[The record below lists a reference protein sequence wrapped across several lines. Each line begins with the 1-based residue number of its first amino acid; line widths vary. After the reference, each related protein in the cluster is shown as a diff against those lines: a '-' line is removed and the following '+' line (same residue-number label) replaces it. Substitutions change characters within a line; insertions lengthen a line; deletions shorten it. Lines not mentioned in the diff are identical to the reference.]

1 VSVTRLLLD
10 DRFAP
15 ITSEIGFV
23 ERPAREVVDAYV
35 SWQQDIE
42 GKPFE
47 PPQIEG
53 AIVGPVSY
61 GPDVPPEPP
70 PLRAGEPVFDVR
82 ELEGR
87 LEDALAAL
95 LPLNDISARRC
106 AFVATDSVWTAY
118 FDNEWRGTDAFP
130 RMSFLARE
138 LGCRALR
145 VVARSDAVLL
155 EVYAP
160 RDTEWLN
167 VERAVGAVLDGD
179 RWTFVDQGARLPFE
193 DESRYT
199 ARRIR
204 DRFTLDTLRE
214 CAGHLGVRPLDDDFY
229 VTPAF
234 VLSRRRAPYRDQ
246 REYSLEEARAAE
258 SIPPP
263 LAVPNRDGL
272 LGRLRGL
279 LR

>member
-15 ITSEIGFV
+15 ITSELGFV

-47 PPQIEG
+47 PPEMEG
-53 AIVGPVSY
+53 VIVGPVSY
-61 GPDVPPEPP
+61 GPDVPPAPP
-70 PLRAGEPVFDVR
+70 PLPRGEPVFDVN
-82 ELEGR
+82 ELQGR

-95 LPLNDISARRC
+95 LPLNNSPRRY

-118 FDNEWRGTDAFP
+118 FDNGRRGTDAFP
-130 RMSFLARE
+130 PMSFLARE

-145 VVARSDAVLL
+145 VVARSDAALL
-155 EVYAP
+155 EVYGP

-193 DESRYT
+193 DASGYA

-204 DRFTLDTLRE
+204 DRFTLDTLGEYADR
-214 CAGHLGVRPLDDDFY
+214 LGVRPLDDDFF
-229 VTPAF
+229 VQPAF
-234 VLSRRRAPYRDQ
+234 VLSRRRAPYRDE
-246 REYSLEEARAAE
+246 RDYSLEEARAAE

-263 LAVPNRDGL
+263 LAVPRRDGL

-279 LR
+279 RR

>member
-1 VSVTRLLLD
+1 VTRLLLD

-15 ITSEIGFV
+15 ITSEIGLL

-35 SWQQDIE
+35 AWQAEIE

-47 PPQIEG
+47 PPEMEG
-53 AIVGPVSY
+53 VIVGPVSY
-61 GPDVPPEPP
+61 GADVPPEPP
-70 PLRAGEPVFDVR
+70 PLPPGQPVLDVR
-82 ELEGR
+82 ELGDG

-95 LPLNDISARRC
+95 LPLSTSPRRY
-106 AFVATDSVWTAY
+106 AFVATKSAWTAY
-118 FDNEWRGTDAFP
+118 FDNGWRGTDAFP
-130 RMSFLARE
+130 PMSVLARE

-145 VVARSDAVLL
+145 VVARSDAALL
-155 EVYAP
+155 EFYGP

-167 VERAVGAVLDGD
+167 VERTVGAVLDGD
-179 RWTFVDQGARLPFE
+179 RWTFVDQGALLPFE
-193 DESRYT
+193 DQPRYA

-204 DRFTLDTLRE
+204 DRFTLDTLAE
-214 CAGHLGVRPLDDDFY
+214 YAGRLGVRPLDDDFY

-234 VLSRRRAPYRDQ
+234 VLSRRRAPYRDE

-263 LAVPNRDGL
+263 LVVPKRDGL
-272 LGRLRGL
+272 LARLRDL

>member
-1 VSVTRLLLD
+1 V
-10 DRFAP
+10 A
-15 ITSEIGFV
+15 
-23 ERPAREVVDAYV
+23 
-35 SWQQDIE
+35 WQTDIE

-53 AIVGPVSY
+53 AVVETHY

-70 PLRAGEPVFDVR
+70 PLPPGEPVLDVR
-82 ELEGR
+82 ELGGR
-87 LEDALAAL
+87 LENALAAL
-95 LPLNDISARRC
+95 LPLNTSPRRY
-106 AFVATDSVWTAY
+106 AFVATDSAWTAY
-118 FDNEWRGTDAFP
+118 FDNGWRGTDAFP
-130 RMSFLARE
+130 PMSFLARE

-145 VVARSDAVLL
+145 VVARSDAALL
-155 EVYAP
+155 EVYGP
-160 RDTEWLN
+160 DDTEWLN

-179 RWTFVDQGARLPFE
+179 RWSFVDQGAPLPFE
-193 DESRYT
+193 DDSRYA

-204 DRFTLDTLRE
+204 DRFSLDTLDE
-214 CAGHLGVRPLDDDFY
+214 YAVHLGVRPLDDDFY

-263 LAVPNRDGL
+263 LAVPSRDGL
-272 LGRLRGL
+272 LGRLRRL

>member
-1 VSVTRLLLD
+1 VTRLLLD

-23 ERPAREVVDAYV
+23 ERPTREVVDFYV
-35 SWQQDIE
+35 AWQRDIE

-47 PPQIEG
+47 LPEMEG
-53 AIVGPVSY
+53 VIVGPVSY
-61 GPDVPPEPP
+61 GPDVPPAPP
-70 PLRAGEPVFDVR
+70 PLPPGDPVLDVR
-82 ELEGR
+82 ELGGR
-87 LEDALAAL
+87 LEDALAGL
-95 LPLNDISARRC
+95 LPLNDISPRRY
-106 AFVATDSVWTAY
+106 AFVATDSGWTAY
-118 FDNEWRGTDAFP
+118 FDNGRRGTDAFP
-130 RMSFLARE
+130 PMSFLARE

-145 VVARSDAVLL
+145 IVARLDAALL
-155 EVYAP
+155 ELYGP

-179 RWTFVDQGARLPFE
+179 RWAFVDQGPRLPFE
-193 DESRYT
+193 DESPYA

-204 DRFTLDTLRE
+204 DRFTLDTLGE
-214 CAGHLGVRPLDDDFY
+214 YAGHLGVRPLDDDFY

-246 REYSLEEARAAE
+246 HEYSLEKARAEE

-263 LAVPNRDGL
+263 LAVPRRDGL

-279 LR
+279 LG